1 MNNDTPADA
10 MELKTCP
17 FCGSEA
23 EIERYG
29 TRRQSTIYQCTSC
42 GCQLETGE
50 EWGHGA
56 DWNKRTTSLAAQ
68 DGLVEALRNALKLAA
83 NRFDRLGV
91 NAIAAGRNAEAHEI
105 SDWSQEARASARAAL
120 ASIEVKSS

>member
-10 MELKTCP
+10 ITQADRDAAADYCFKHENPVWWMP
-17 FCGSEA
+17 EA
-23 EIERYG
+23 IHD
-29 TRRQSTIYQCTSC
+29 
-42 GCQLETGE
+42 
-50 EWGHGA
+50 GHYDEA
-56 DWNKRTTSLAAQ
+56 PLVRAFARHRATSLAAQ
-68 DGLVEALRNALKLAA
+68 DGLVDALRNALKLAA

-105 SDWSQEARASARAAL
+105 SDWSQEARASSRAAL